1 MFKTI
6 KVNGRSVCY
15 TDNTVFMVQVGKN
28 KSAYKTKYSFK
39 GDIRQAAFYYE
50 CINIGNGYKKRLLM
64 SGANKPVLARAIS
77 C

>member
-64 SGANKPVLARAIS
+64 SGANKPVLVRAVS
-77 C
+77 